1 VTRRLSVVVAVKR
14 TSWRRALDGAGDP
27 QVRAMVQRGDPA
39 VDRMRLAHQEHEATL
54 REVEAALRDLDMA
67 ATYLP
72 ASAPS
77 FDADGADL
85 VLTVG
90 GDGTLLTASHH
101 VARGPVLGVNSAPS
115 SSVGYF
121 CAARLGAVAPVLAA
135 FRRGDLP
142 AFSLARMEVTLNG
155 AVVSRRVL
163 NDALFCHAS
172 PAATSRYVFTFGQT
186 EEEQRSSGFWVGPA
200 AGSTAAQ
207 RSAGGV
213 VLPLT
218 SEQLQF
224 VVREPYTPGGSPLA
238 LARGLVTPG
247 ERLRAVSKMS
257 DARLFLDGPTES
269 HEVGLGD
276 ALEFRRSDEPLLVL
290 GLRAGSGAGG

>member
-1 VTRRLSVVVAVKR
+1 MPNRLSVVVAVKR
-14 TSWRRALDGAGDP
+14 TSWRRALDGGGDP
-27 QVRAMVQRGDPA
+27 HVRALVQRDDPA
-39 VDRMRLAHQEHEATL
+39 VGRMRLAHQEHEATL
-54 REVEAALRDLDMA
+54 REVEAALRDLDMI
-67 ATYLP
+67 ATYVP

-101 VARGPVLGVNSAPS
+101 VGRGPVLGINSAPS

-121 CAARLGAVAPVLAA
+121 CAARLGSVAPALAA
-135 FRRGDLP
+135 FRRGALP
-142 AFSLARMEVTLNG
+142 AVTLARMEVTVNG
-155 AVVSRRVL
+155 TVVSRRVL

-172 PAATSRYVFTFGQT
+172 PAATSRYVLAFGHD

-207 RSAGGV
+207 RSAGGS

-218 SEQLQF
+218 SDQLQF
-224 VVREPYTPGGSPLA
+224 VVREPYTPGGKPLA
-238 LARGLVTPG
+238 LARGVVAPG
-247 ERLRAVSKMS
+247 EKLRAVSKMG
-257 DARLFLDGPTES
+257 DARLFLDGP
-269 HEVGLGD
+269 HEAHAVGLGD
-276 ALEFRRSDEPLLVL
+276 ALEFRRSDEPLAVL
-290 GLRAGSGAGG
+290 GLRPD

>member
-1 VTRRLSVVVAVKR
+1 MNHRRLSVVVAVKR
-14 TSWRRALDGAGDP
+14 TSWRRALEGGGDP
-27 QVRAMVQRGDPA
+27 HVRELVQRGDPA
-39 VDRMRLAHQEHEATL
+39 VDRMRQAHLEHEASL
-54 REVEAALRDLDMA
+54 REVEAALRDLDMVG
-67 ATYLP
+67 TYVP

-77 FDADGADL
+77 FDAEGADL

-101 VARGPVLGVNSAPS
+101 VGRGPVLGINSAPS

-121 CAARLGAVAPVLAA
+121 CAARLGSVAPALAA
-135 FRRGDLP
+135 FRRGTLP
-142 AFSLARMEVTLNG
+142 ALTLARMEVTVNG
-155 AVVSRRVL
+155 AIVSRRVL

-172 PAATSRYVFTFGQT
+172 PAATSRYVLSFGPT

-207 RSAGGV
+207 RSAGGE

-224 VVREPYTPGGSPLA
+224 VVREPYTPGGGSLA
-238 LARGLVTPG
+238 LTRGVVNPG
-247 ERLRAVSKMS
+247 ERLRAVSKMG
-257 DARLFLDGPTES
+257 DARLFLDGPQEAHS
-269 HEVGLGD
+269 VGLGD
-276 ALEFRRSDEPLLVL
+276 ALEFRRSDEPLVVL
-290 GLRAGSGAGG
+290 GLRGG

>member
-1 VTRRLSVVVAVKR
+1 MSRRLSVVVAVKR
-14 TSWRRALDGAGDP
+14 TSWRRALEGGGDP

-39 VDRMRLAHQEHEATL
+39 VERMRLAHQEHESTL
-54 REVEAALRDLDMA
+54 REVEAALRELDMV
-67 ATYLP
+67 ATYVP
-72 ASAPS
+72 AAAPS
-77 FDADGADL
+77 FDAEGADL

-101 VARGPVLGVNSAPS
+101 VARCPVLGINSAPS

-121 CAARLGAVAPVLAA
+121 CAARLGAVEPALAA

-142 AFSLARMEVTLNG
+142 AFTLARMEVTLNG

-172 PAATSRYVFTFGQT
+172 PAATSRYVLAFGEV

-207 RSAGGV
+207 RSAGGE

-218 SEQLQF
+218 SDQLQF
-224 VVREPYTPGGSPLA
+224 VVREPYTPGGAPLA
-238 LARGLVTPG
+238 LARGVVTPG
-247 ERLRAVSKMS
+247 ERLRAVSKMG
-257 DARLFLDGPTES
+257 DARLFLDGPHEA

-276 ALEFRRSDEPLLVL
+276 ALEFRRSDEPLSVL
-290 GLRAGSGAGG
+290 GLRSG